1 MNEIFSLVLIGISLS
16 LDAFSLALSFGTN
29 EIENKYEFM
38 LSTIVGIFHFF
49 MPLIGLTIGKIVLN
63 AFNINPNILIGIIL
77 LILAFSMI
85 KEMFTNDT
93 YSFSKTFFGMILF
106 AFSVSFDSFS
116 TGIGLY
122 AITTEIYLASIIFSI
137 FSFSFTYIGL
147 VIGKYAKKRLGTIA
161 ELLGVIILLFM
172 GIVYLCK

>member
-63 AFNINPNILIGIIL
+63 AFNINPNILIG
-77 LILAFSMI
+77 
-85 KEMFTNDT
+85 
-93 YSFSKTFFGMILF
+93 MILF

-122 AITTEIYLASIIFSI
+122 AITTKIYLASIIFSI

-161 ELLGVIILLFM
+161 EFLGVIILLFM

>member
-49 MPLIGLTIGKIVLN
+49 MPLIGLTIGKIV
-63 AFNINPNILIGIIL
+63 
-77 LILAFSMI
+77 I

-122 AITTEIYLASIIFSI
+122 AITTKIYLASIIFSI

-161 ELLGVIILLFM
+161 EFLGVIILLFM